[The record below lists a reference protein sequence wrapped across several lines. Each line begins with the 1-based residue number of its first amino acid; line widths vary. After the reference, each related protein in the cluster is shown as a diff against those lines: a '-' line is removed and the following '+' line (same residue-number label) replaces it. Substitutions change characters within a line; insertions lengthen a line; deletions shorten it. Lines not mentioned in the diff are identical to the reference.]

1 MICLQSTVGLEFLS
15 GSKKKQIQDK
25 TSKNSIEVFKFQS
38 GTILYELPYQG
49 ILFIAQLTK
58 EVKEVKCVLKNNK

>member
-49 ILFIAQLTK
+49 IFLL
-58 EVKEVKCVLKNNK
+58 LN